1 MYTKTVQICNYRPV
15 AISMTMVYVNKNVP
29 QCKDTI
35 LSNTNGRKTQM
46 ENTLMAPPVLGIVQ
60 NISWRIMGPVLG
72 FVPRT
77 KRLLKGNVSHVMGH
91 VLKLAIFLKSYML
104 ETSKN
109 WKTAQSSKVS
119 SIFSC
124 FLYQFR
130 GNVKT
135 GAMGAIASVDFD
147 DFYTLILKTFS
158 TYYIEKF
165 GNLAKFGLT
174 WWQKVETF
182 LND

>member
-1 MYTKTVQICNYRPV
+1 MNSRNYRKFWKFCLGRIFTSWGIFGLFCKISIPALPMKIYTKTVQICNYRPV
-15 AISMTMVYVNKNVP
+15 AISMMMEYVNKNVP

-35 LSNTNGRKTQM
+35 LLNTNGRKTQM

-109 WKTAQSSKVS
+109 WKTAQSLKVS
-119 SIFSC
+119 SIFS
-124 FLYQFR
+124 
-130 GNVKT
+130 
-135 GAMGAIASVDFD
+135 
-147 DFYTLILKTFS
+147 
-158 TYYIEKF
+158 KF
-165 GNLAKFGLT
+165 FIPI
-174 WWQKVETF
+174 
-182 LND
+182 

>member
-109 WKTAQSSKVS
+109 WKTAQSLKVS
-119 SIFSC
+119 LIF
-124 FLYQFR
+124 FIGLIPIQ
-130 GNVKT
+130 GHVK
-135 GAMGAIASVDFD
+135 MGAIASVDFD